1 MLFSHGGNIAAA
13 RKLFPQAPEP
23 WVDLSTGVN
32 PVPYPVET
40 VTTRAFAALPQPA
53 ELAAL
58 EAAAA
63 KAWHVEDAGSIVA
76 APGVQAM
83 AQHLPHVLPARRIAM
98 LGHTYSGHASAWRNA
113 GRDVSRAESADELAN
128 FDLGVIVNPNN
139 PDGRLVSLRALTIL
153 AAKMRT
159 NGGLLIVDEAF
170 IEAVASAHSLAPFV
184 KSCGALVLRSF
195 GKIYGLAGL
204 RLGFAVAPAALAD
217 QLRQSFGPW
226 PVSGPAIEIGARA
239 LADADW
245 LRDAQVRLNGDC
257 ARLDAVLRAA
267 GFAIAGGTLLFRLAR
282 HKNAPEKFN
291 RLAAMGVLA
300 RPFADQPD
308 LLRFGLPRN
317 SEQWARLGSALA

>member
-32 PVPYPVET
+32 PVSYPVET

-76 APGVQAM
+76 APGVQALV
-83 AQHLPHVLPARRIAM
+83 QHLPHVLPARRVAV
-98 LGHTYSGHASAWRNA
+98 LSHTYSGHASAWQNA
-113 GRDVSRAESADELAN
+113 GREISRVEKADDLAN

-139 PDGRLVSLRALTIL
+139 PDGRLVSLRALTAL
-153 AAKMRT
+153 AAQMQA

-170 IEAVASAHSLAPFV
+170 IEAIAAARSLAPFV
-184 KSCGALVLRSF
+184 KNCGALVLRSF
-195 GKIYGLAGL
+195 GKIYGLAGV
-204 RLGFAVAPAALAD
+204 RLGFAVAATELAD
-217 QLRQSFGPW
+217 QLRRSLGPW
-226 PVSGPAIEIGARA
+226 PVSGPAIEIGGRA

-245 LRDAQVRLNGDC
+245 LQDAQVRLNGAC
-257 ARLDAVLRAA
+257 ARMDAVLRAA
-267 GFAIAGGTLLFRLAR
+267 GFEIAGGTLLFRLAR
-282 HKNAPEKFN
+282 HANAPEKFN

-300 RPFADQPD
+300 RPFADHPD
-308 LLRFGLPRN
+308 LLRFGLPGDR
-317 SEQWARLGSALA
+317 EQWARLGSALA